1 MTPLA
6 LRRFAFVAAAA
17 LSVSIAGD
25 AHQVRDPGGAG
36 GRGRLSGIITSNDT
50 PVWQATVSL
59 TGATWRRL
67 TATTDPHGRFTFTGV
82 PPDVYVLTA
91 SKQDYL
97 DAAYGATRSISR
109 GGMATG
115 VALAAGQ
122 RIDRLALQLTRGGAI
137 SGVVREDGRPAA
149 ETMVTV
155 APRDRAGIA
164 GLDRTNAAGAFRI
177 AGLPRGDYD
186 VIAYPAKDGV
196 PVYYPGVTHPTRAEP
211 VHVEENAADLHVE
224 LALVAASPVRVSG
237 IVRDAQG
244 GLAGGAH
251 LSAMSRTGPLLQAT
265 TAPNGRFVLDRVPP
279 GRYRLDVRAP
289 SGSAAGRRASTP
301 IARGGWAIAEI
312 DVGDKAVTG
321 LELRLQPH
329 LIFSGRVAFDRR
341 QSAAPVDL
349 ATIRVFLTR
358 PGFHPAE
365 ITVDADGS
373 FVHAVAPGLH
383 LVSAIASG
391 STMRLRSALAGD
403 RDLLD
408 SPPAFEASTGDM
420 TGVVLT
426 FTDRETV
433 IAGRVLDAVDAPAPA
448 CYVVVF
454 PADRALWNEHSR
466 RLTVARPSTD
476 GRFVIRDLPPG
487 DYLVLAVGDLEPGSW
502 WTADVLSRFAPAAT
516 AVRIGEDGRTV
527 QDLRIRGR

>member
-1 MTPLA
+1 MPLV
-6 LRRFAFVAAAA
+6 LRRLAVFAAAA

-25 AHQVRDPGGAG
+25 ARQVRDRGGAG
-36 GRGRLSGIITSNDT
+36 GRGHVSGIITSNDA

-59 TGATWRRL
+59 TGSTWRRL
-67 TATTDPHGRFTFTGV
+67 TAMTDPHGRFTFNGV

-91 SKQDYL
+91 SKEEYL
-97 DAAYGATRSISR
+97 DAAYGATRPIGH

-122 RIDRLALQLTRGGAI
+122 RLDRLAVQLTRGGAI

-149 ETMVTV
+149 ETMVTL
-155 APRDRAGIA
+155 AARDRAGIA
-164 GLDRTNAAGAFRI
+164 GMDRTNAAGAFRI

-186 VIAYPAKDGV
+186 IVAYPAKDRV
-196 PVYYPGVTHPTRAEP
+196 PVYYPGVTRPARAEP
-211 VHVEENAADLHVE
+211 VHVEENTADLHVE
-224 LALVAASPVRVSG
+224 LALVAAGPVRVSG
-237 IVRDAQG
+237 IVRDAHG
-244 GLAGGAH
+244 APAGGAH
-251 LSAMSRTGPLLQAT
+251 VSAISRTGPLLQAT
-265 TAPNGRFVLDRVPP
+265 TAPNGRFILDRVPP
-279 GRYRLDVRAP
+279 GQYRLDVRAP
-289 SGSAAGRRASTP
+289 SGSADAQRASP
-301 IARGGWAIAEI
+301 PVARGRWASAEI
-312 DVGDKAVTG
+312 DVGEEAVTG
-321 LELRLQPH
+321 LELRLQPQ
-329 LIFSGRVAFDRR
+329 LMFSGRVAFDRR

-365 ITVDADGS
+365 ITVKADGS
-373 FVHAVAPGLH
+373 FVHAMTPGLH

-426 FTDRETV
+426 FTDRETEL
-433 IAGRVLDAVDAPAPA
+433 AGRVLDEVDAPAPA

-454 PADRALWNEHSR
+454 PADRALWNVHSR

-476 GRFVIRDLPPG
+476 GRFVIRDLPSG
-487 DYLVLAVGDLEPGSW
+487 DYLVLAVGDLELESW
-502 WTADVLSRFAPAAT
+502 RAAESLSRFAPAAT
-516 AVRIGEDGRTV
+516 AVRVGEDGRTL
-527 QDLRIRGR
+527 QDLQIRGR